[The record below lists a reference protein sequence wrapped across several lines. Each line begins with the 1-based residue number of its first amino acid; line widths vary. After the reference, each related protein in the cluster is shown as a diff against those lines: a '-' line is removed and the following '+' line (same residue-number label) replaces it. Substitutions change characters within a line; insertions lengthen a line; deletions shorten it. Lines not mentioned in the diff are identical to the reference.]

1 LMDVLFRAGLKPVA
15 DSLSGG
21 IDRVLTREFAPE
33 GVVFSGGQNQK
44 LVAARAFLQ
53 DTPVRIFDEPS
64 SALDPVAE
72 HELMENIK
80 KDSTGRILLLI
91 SHRLSSV
98 QDMKKIIVLKDGR
111 ITEQGTHGQL
121 MEAGGEYA
129 ALYQMQAE
137 RYRMETAF
145 SDPRAVFTKSSMAEQ
160 GGVKG

>member
-1 LMDVLFRAGLKPVA
+1 M
-15 DSLSGG
+15 
-21 IDRVLTREFAPE
+21 
-33 GVVFSGGQNQK
+33 
-44 LVAARAFLQ
+44 
-53 DTPVRIFDEPS
+53 
-64 SALDPVAE
+64 
-72 HELMENIK
+72 
-80 KDSTGRILLLI
+80 I